1 MKFRRILI
9 ILIALVIVYFSVT
22 FLTKKYVFPYKY
34 SEYIDSYS
42 AEYDVDP
49 LLVLSVIKTESD
61 FNESALSNRGAKGL
75 MQIMDKTGEWAAE
88 EIGVN
93 YFMPNMLFDPELNI
107 RMGCWYL
114 ANLEMEFTDLDLVIA
129 AYNGGS
135 GNVNKWLKDPEYSK
149 DGQKL
154 DYIPFK
160 ETKKYVDKVNT
171 NYSIYKYLYSRD

>member
-9 ILIALVIVYFSVT
+9 ILIALVVVYFSVT
-22 FLTKKYVFPYKY
+22 FIAKKYVFPYKY
-34 SEYIDSYS
+34 SEYINTFSE
-42 AEYDVDP
+42 EYDIDP

-61 FNESALSNRGAKGL
+61 FNENAISNRGAKGL
-75 MQIMDKTGEWAAE
+75 MQIMDKTGAWAAE
-88 EIGVN
+88 EIGIN
-93 YFMPNMLFDPELNI
+93 YFLPNMLFNPEINI

-114 ANLEMEFTDLDLVIA
+114 ANLETEFTDLDLVLA

-135 GNVNKWLKDPEYSK
+135 GNVNKWLEDPEYSK
-149 DGQKL
+149 DGEKL

-171 NYSIYKYLYSRD
+171 NYSIYKYLYERN